1 MSDLGNR
8 EVLAK
13 NLQRLMNENG
23 INRAD
28 LANILKTSYSTIN
41 DWYNGKSYP
50 RIDMIEKMAQY
61 FGVSKAGLIEQQ
73 HTEAK
78 YADSPRRQFLMDR
91 IAKADEKKLDRIKRL
106 MELVD
111 EEIDNL

>member
-73 HTEAK
+73 HTEVK
-78 YADSPRRQFLMDR
+78 NADSPRRQFLMDR